1 MYEFKR
7 DRASWLDERRKQSI
21 EVIEKIIK
29 KLFFLSWNEK
39 YPVPIVIDDK
49 GEISNSPIRM
59 IFSFQSKSLK
69 ICHIFFLEIS

>member
-29 KLFFLSWNEK
+29 KTVLSWNEK

-49 GEISNSPIRM
+49 REISNSPIRM
-59 IFSFQSKSLK
+59 IF
-69 ICHIFFLEIS
+69 FFTI